1 MMGLY
6 SLRSEYNNGGLR
18 GYEIPLNKRT
28 IRNSVQIY
36 IEEVMIIITTLLYFH
51 ESWTKPKKRISSNR
65 DEKKKTSE
73 GTINNSHIIFYVHT
87 SNTKRGELHYYTL
100 SEQPLNVLKNTT
112 HDHHDGWDVFL
123 HEAHFCVFLRPML
136 LYKDNLLSLCSAYL
150 ISIICKSM
158 AKGHI
163 HWIAKNERDI
173 IYPA

>member
-1 MMGLY
+1 M
-6 SLRSEYNNGGLR
+6 RE
-18 GYEIPLNKRT
+18 YEIPLNKRT
-28 IRNSVQIY
+28 IKNSVQIY
-36 IEEVMIIITTLLYFH
+36 IEEVMIIITTLLYFR
-51 ESWTKPKKRISSNR
+51 ELWIKPKKRISSNR